1 MGDKLHIPGSVF
13 VLGALWLLVIPPA
26 WGIGAVL
33 AVSIHELSHLIAVLL
48 CGGQVLSI
56 SLQPWGAMMETTPL
70 TPIQEA
76 FCALAGPVGSF
87 LTLLMAEFFPEAA
100 LCGLFQGAYNL
111 LPIYPL
117 DGGRISRCVLPQP
130 LYRSLE
136 ASALTFFTGCSIWLM
151 TIEKELAV
159 IFLFS
164 LWIPVF
170 RRKSSCKEPL
180 LAVQ

>member
-1 MGDKLHIPGSVF
+1 
-13 VLGALWLLVIPPA
+13 
-26 WGIGAVL
+26 
-33 AVSIHELSHLIAVLL
+33 
-48 CGGQVLSI
+48 
-56 SLQPWGAMMETTPL
+56 MMETTPL

-76 FCALAGPVGSF
+76 FCALAGPMGSF
-87 LTLLMAEFFPEAA
+87 LVLLMSEVLPEAA

-117 DGGRISRCVLPQP
+117 DGGRISLCVLPKP

-136 ASALTFFTGCSIWLM
+136 AMALTFFTGFSLWLM
-151 TIEKELAV
+151 TIAKELAL

-170 RRKSSCKEPL
+170 RRKSSCKESI